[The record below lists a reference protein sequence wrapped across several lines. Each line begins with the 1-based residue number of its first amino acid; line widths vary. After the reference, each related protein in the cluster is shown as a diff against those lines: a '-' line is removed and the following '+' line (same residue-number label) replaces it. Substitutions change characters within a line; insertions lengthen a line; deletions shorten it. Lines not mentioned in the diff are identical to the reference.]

1 MPVNFLDQGDTRFK
15 SLHSSCDSE
24 FQSLHE
30 DGIGTERKST
40 NLVTKEVEDTLCS
53 SGVLNT
59 KPPDGLQKALFYY
72 LGKVCCLCGGE
83 EQRNLKLSQFTRLHN
98 PERYVYMEHD
108 SKNQNGGFYQLHVEN
123 KLVPTFKNPEAGC
136 RCLIL
141 LLDLYIETLPPIAN
155 TQDLFYCRSLQK
167 YNPERGPWYSN

>member
-1 MPVNFLDQGDTRFK
+1 MPVNFLDQGDTHFK
-15 SLHSSCDSE
+15 SLHNSCHSE

-40 NLVTKEVEDTLCS
+40 NLITKEVEDTLCS

-59 KPPDGLQKALFYY
+59 KTPDGLQKALFYY

-83 EQRNLKLSQFTRLHN
+83 EQHNLKLSQFTHLHN

-108 SKNQNGGFYQLHVEN
+108 SKNQYGGFYQLHVEN
-123 KLVPTFKNPEAGC
+123 KVVPTLK
-136 RCLIL
+136 I
-141 LLDLYIETLPPIAN
+141 
-155 TQDLFYCRSLQK
+155 QK
-167 YNPERGPWYSN
+167 QAADA